1 MTKKILEAKVENL
14 NGFYEMNNTNGFD
27 LEYAYGKVK
36 LVKKC
41 GCGYEN
47 ITPYGTK
54 TEVANVIDSLI
65 TVKAILNRDA
75 K

>member
-14 NGFYEMNNTNGFD
+14 NSFYGMDNTNNFD

-41 GCGYEN
+41 GGGYEN
-47 ITPYGTK
+47 ITPCGTK
-54 TEVANVIDSLI
+54 AEVANVIDSLI

>member
-14 NGFYEMNNTNGFD
+14 NGFYGMDNTNGFD

-47 ITPYGTK
+47 ITLYGTK